1 MNWIAWTVFSAFL
14 LYVVADGVRRGRKQ
28 KDLDGYYAGGRSIP
42 WWAAGLSVMATQASA
57 ITVIGTTGQGHET
70 GMEFLQVYY
79 PLPLAMVL
87 LCIFFIPLYRKNP
100 ILTAYE
106 YLEGRFGPLTRSLAS
121 LIFLVS
127 RCLALGVVIYAPS
140 VVLSSMTG
148 LDLLSTVLIMGL
160 LTTFYTFL
168 GGISAVVW
176 TDVKQMTVIL
186 GGLFICLFILLSEVL
201 QQMDFGEAL
210 RVMGSAGKL
219 NAVEPTP
226 ESSLMIPRT
235 HAEIAM
241 NPDGVPSFWEKKY
254 NLWSGLFGGLFL
266 MLAYFGCDQS
276 QVQRILTNPN
286 ANESR
291 KALLLSAFAKIPMQ
305 ALVLFI
311 GALLYLFHL
320 VGDEPLFYRPQ
331 DQALA
336 EKAEHVQAVDVIE
349 QRYATAKTE
358 RRQLALLLA
367 DAPDDPYVRAELVG
381 RFQGAVIRAAELRRE
396 ALTEVASIDA
406 EGNKDVQGDTN
417 YIFPHFIL
425 NNLHP
430 LLLGLVIAAIFAA
443 AMSSIDSVLNSL
455 SAATVVDFYK
465 RWIRQDAVESQSLRV
480 AKGATLF
487 WGLVATIMAVGFEGG
502 GSVIELVN
510 RVGSYF
516 YGSLLGIFTL
526 GMICPAAKARAGL
539 IGLAGGMLT
548 VLAVHLSI
556 KVEFLW
562 YNLIGWLGVLAVGF
576 VASRFERR

>member
-1 MNWIAWTVFSAFL
+1 MNWIAWAVFFAFL
-14 LYVVADGVRRGRKQ
+14 IYVVTDGVRRGRKQ
-28 KDLDGYYAGGRSIP
+28 QDLDGYFAGGRCIP

-57 ITVIGTTGQGHET
+57 ITVIGTTGQGHEK

-100 ILTAYE
+100 IITAYE
-106 YLEGRFGPLTRSLAS
+106 YLEGRFGPATRSLAS

-201 QQMDFGEAL
+201 QHLDFGEAL
-210 RVMGSAGKL
+210 RVMGSASKL
-219 NAVEPTP
+219 NAVEVTP
-226 ESSLMIPRT
+226 ESVNFVPRT
-235 HAEIAM
+235 HAEIAA
-241 NPDGVPSFWEKKY
+241 NPDGMPSFWEEKY

-276 QVQRILTNPN
+276 QVQRILTNPT

-320 VGDEPLFYRPQ
+320 VGDEPLLYRPQ

-336 EKAEHVQAVDVIE
+336 DRPEHVEVIDSIE
-349 QRYATAKTE
+349 QRYAAVKTE
-358 RRQLALLLA
+358 RRQLAMDLA
-367 DAPDDPYVRAELVG
+367 DSPDDPVLQADLVG
-381 RFQGAVIRAAELRRE
+381 RFQGAVIRAAELRKE
-396 ALTEVASIDA
+396 ALTELAPPNEAGKKIPEV
-406 EGNKDVQGDTN
+406 DTN
-417 YIFPHFIL
+417 YIFPHFVL
-425 NNLHP
+425 NNLNP
-430 LLLGLVIAAIFAA
+430 LLLGLIMAAIFAA

-455 SAATVVDFYK
+455 SAATVIDFYK
-465 RWIRQDAVESQSLRV
+465 RWLRRDASEAQSLF
-480 AKGATLF
+480 AGKLATLF
-487 WGLVATIMAVGFEGG
+487 WGLLATAMAVGFEGG

-526 GMICPAAKARAGL
+526 AMICPAAKARAGL

-576 VASRFERR
+576 VASRFEPR